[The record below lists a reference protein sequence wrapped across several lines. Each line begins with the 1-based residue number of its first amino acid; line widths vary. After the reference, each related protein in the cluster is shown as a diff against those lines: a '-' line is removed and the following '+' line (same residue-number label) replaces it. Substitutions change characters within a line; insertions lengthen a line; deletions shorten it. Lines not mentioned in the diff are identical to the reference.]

1 MAPNLGLTMI
11 TDADRATHQA
21 LTLKPEDPAESAIA
35 REIAPTAGLLSFLS
49 PATQPTAPTKRPT
62 LSLSHAAHS
71 ARAKAKAQV

>member
-21 LTLKPEDPAESAIA
+21 LTLKPEESAESGIT
-35 REIAPTAGLLSFLS
+35 REVAPTAGLLSFLP

-62 LSLSHAAHS
+62 LSLSHAAHN
-71 ARAKAKAQV
+71 ARAKDKARV